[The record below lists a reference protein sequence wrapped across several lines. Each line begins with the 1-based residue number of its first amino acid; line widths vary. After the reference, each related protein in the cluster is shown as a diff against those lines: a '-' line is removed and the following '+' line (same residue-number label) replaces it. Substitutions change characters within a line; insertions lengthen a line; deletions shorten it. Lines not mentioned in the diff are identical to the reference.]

1 MTERL
6 TDKQLAELRT
16 IADSAAAWYPGRWEH
31 LPGIDWEALVASKEA
46 SIADVG
52 SPVCAAHIAAFDPPT
67 VIALLDAV
75 RERDG
80 YRESLRVA
88 GNAMEEVVAERDEL
102 QARLD
107 RIEALHH
114 AVDCEPSETICAG
127 CSTLRGAGSSARYF
141 PYTEWP
147 CPTVTA
153 ARGEV

>member
-6 TDKQLAELRT
+6 TDERLAELRT
-16 IADSAAAWYPGRWEH
+16 IADSAAAWFPGRWEH

-80 YRESLRVA
+80 YRESLRE
-88 GNAMEEVVAERDEL
+88 GPGPEYRCEEC
-102 QARLD
+102 
-107 RIEALHH
+107 RIHH
-114 AVDCEPSETICAG
+114 
-127 CSTLRGAGSSARYF
+127 
-141 PYTEWP
+141 WP
-147 CPTVTA
+147 CPTVKA
-153 ARGEV
+153 ARGETA